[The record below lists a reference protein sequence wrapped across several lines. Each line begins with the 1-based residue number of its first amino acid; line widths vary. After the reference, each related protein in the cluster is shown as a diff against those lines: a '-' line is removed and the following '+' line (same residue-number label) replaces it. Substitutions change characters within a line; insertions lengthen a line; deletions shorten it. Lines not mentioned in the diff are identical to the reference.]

1 MYFLNFYDT
10 SEIPLSTP
18 LPACRASDPMAK
30 KYGRFHLIYR
40 RNQLLGNCLPELVY
54 TARLHITATHRLC
67 YYLL

>member
-1 MYFLNFYDT
+1 MHYSSIHVFPELYDT

-18 LPACRASDPMAK
+18 LPARRASDPMAK

-54 TARLHITATHRLC
+54 TARLHITATHL
-67 YYLL
+67 